1 MDPSGYYAQKEFSES
16 ETSDNLTIDGDNNTT
31 PTNIKTDETEQML
44 QKLKNLIDTT
54 RVAET
59 VDPEGVDELH
69 RQIDVNEKNRQQLE
83 QQIEQKKQETLE
95 RIDSIT
101 GRSLEKIRELEGLKQ
116 ERINSF
122 TSKLLKILHLPDK
135 KLEELEIK
143 LKYENFTTESL
154 SKREKTLSD
163 EEINVLNKEILQ
175 ILKPEDLLE
184 SYYRKFEYIELSND
198 EKRELLKPE
207 VLEQLSMDEY
217 IRLWKK
223 LNPEFLSHVVRQ
235 GFRDHHAMVYHSA
248 GIYDFHNGFMD
259 IIEDNFLIK
268 APMVVAGVRGRNEE
282 NIQRYL
288 QGMNYFK
295 REEETDLRNLKG
307 FSYDS
312 YHDST
317 AVHFMSEEVGA
328 DYYGAEENNDV
339 FFIFPTDTI
348 VSQYNFAFN
357 GAQSLTR
364 TPAEKKWND
373 VYVWPGDSVSS
384 GININAGIVFL
395 PDFTLVDPETG
406 SKYASE
412 IVYDG
417 QGNERRVILKDQ
429 ELIRTFGDFYKN
441 LKENPD
447 NGIYTEYVRVQE
459 TTNYEEREERR
470 NKLLEKLKK
479 ELSVIGIPEP
489 FVNNTAY
496 LIMNTLSIDSYTL
509 DDALKNFEK
518 VAKPYILAK
527 EPITAREFWE
537 KKFSERP
544 EMRPKHIVYYD
555 GDATQAVEKF
565 LRINGI
571 GLEKTPIHD
580 KRNKSGNTFL
590 LNADNA
596 EKDDLLGFG
605 DHYIKDKMSNPLS
618 NIGKEEFIEI
628 AQNLIKRHYQQKT
641 VI

>member
-1 MDPSGYYAQKEFSES
+1 MEICDDYAQEEISES
-16 ETSDNLTIDGDNNTT
+16 ETSDSLTRDGDNNSN
-31 PTNIKTDETEQML
+31 PTDIKTDETEQIL
-44 QKLKNLIDTT
+44 QKLKNLIDTK
-54 RVAET
+54 RIAQI
-59 VDPEGVDELH
+59 VDPEGVNELYK
-69 RQIDVNEKNRQQLE
+69 QINVNEENRQQLE
-83 QQIEQKKQETLE
+83 QQKQETLK

-101 GRSLEKIRELEGLKQ
+101 GRSLEKIRELESLKQ
-116 ERINSF
+116 ERTNSI

-135 KLEELEIK
+135 KLEELVTK
-143 LKYENFTTESL
+143 LEDENITSESL
-154 SKREKTLSD
+154 LKREKTLSD
-163 EEINVLNKEILQ
+163 EEINALNEQISR

-184 SYYRKFEYIELSND
+184 SYYRKFEYIELSKD

-235 GFRDHHAMVYHSA
+235 GFRDHYEMIDHSA
-248 GIYDFHNGFMD
+248 GIYDFHNGFMS
-259 IIEDNFLIK
+259 IIKDNFLIK
-268 APMVVAGVRGRNEE
+268 APMVVAGIRSRNEE

-288 QGMNYFK
+288 QGMNFF
-295 REEETDLRNLKG
+295 ESDEETDLANLKY

-364 TPAEKKWND
+364 IPAEKKWND
-373 VYVWPGDSVSS
+373 VFVWPGDSVSS

-395 PDFTLVDPETG
+395 PDSTLVDPETG

-441 LKENPD
+441 LKDNPD
-447 NGIYTEYVRVQE
+447 NEIYTECVRIQE

-470 NKLLEKLKK
+470 NKLLEKLKR
-479 ELSVIGIPEP
+479 ELSVAGIPES
-489 FVNNTAY
+489 FVSNSAY
-496 LIMNTLSIDSYTL
+496 LIMNNLDKYTVDYALID
-509 DDALKNFEK
+509 FEK
-518 VAKPYILAK
+518 VTKPYILAK
-527 EPITAREFWE
+527 QPITAREFWE
-537 KKFSERP
+537 KKFSEMP

-555 GDATQAVEKF
+555 GDATQAVERF

-571 GLEKTPIHD
+571 GLEKTSIED
-580 KRNKSGNTFL
+580 KRNREGDMLFLNTD
-590 LNADNA
+590 NADG
-596 EKDDLLGFG
+596 DGLLGFR
-605 DHYIKDKMSNPLS
+605 DHYIRNKMENPLS
-618 NIGKEEFIEI
+618 NIGKEEFMEI
-628 AQNLIKRHYQQKT
+628 AKNLIKRYYQQKT
-641 VI
+641 LI